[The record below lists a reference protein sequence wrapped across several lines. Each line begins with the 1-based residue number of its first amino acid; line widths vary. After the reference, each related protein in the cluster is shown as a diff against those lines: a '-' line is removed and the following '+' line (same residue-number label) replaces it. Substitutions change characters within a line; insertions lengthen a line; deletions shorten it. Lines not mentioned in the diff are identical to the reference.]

1 MSKRILLI
9 IFLALVLIA
18 IVITENIF
26 VSNTLDYLKT
36 ETYEI
41 NQLIIQE
48 NEMNIEA
55 ISEKIEQFSENWSK
69 KENILCL
76 VINHNDLEKIG
87 EQTEKLK
94 VLVKQ
99 NKKEEAEYESALLY
113 FFAESYEHIISAS
126 FQNIF

>member
-1 MSKRILLI
+1 
-9 IFLALVLIA
+9 
-18 IVITENIF
+18 
-26 VSNTLDYLKT
+26 
-36 ETYEI
+36 
-41 NQLIIQE
+41 
-48 NEMNIEA
+48 MNIEA